1 LEGPLLNIRTSLRTL
16 AATLACAFVLA
27 LVAGS
32 ALAVRAQSVP
42 KWNIAYGS
50 GSEHVVQR
58 ASILNGMLNIDR
70 TFTTNTAHVSVPL
83 NTVTKISAPYENDNV
98 WYIDFMLSKPA
109 TLTSVLHGGAVDKP
123 ATSKVSLSF
132 LTKSDALA
140 GRAYV
145 LPKAHLAH

>member
-1 LEGPLLNIRTSLRTL
+1 VNIRTSPRLT
-16 AATLACAFVLA
+16 ATLACAFVLA

-32 ALAVRAQSVP
+32 TLAARAQTVP
-42 KWNIAYGS
+42 KWNVTYGS
-50 GSEHVVQR
+50 GSEHAVQR

-83 NTVTKISAPYENDNV
+83 NTITKISAPYESENV
-98 WYIDFMLSKPA
+98 WYLDFTLSKPA

-123 ATSKVSLSF
+123 VTSKVSLSF

-140 GRAYV
+140 GRSYV